1 MTKPLCVVVGV
12 GPGNGASFTRRFLRD
27 GYRVAVLAR
36 DSTYLE
42 SLSTSLSECYPFP
55 CDVRN
60 TEELNGTLTSLTE
73 RLGPTSVLIYN
84 AGAGEWRSPEE
95 TTVEGFESSWRTN
108 ALGLLVSSQ
117 AVLQD
122 MKAQGHG
129 NIVVI
134 GATASKRGGATSTA
148 FASAKAAQRSL
159 AQSLARGLGP
169 AGIHVSHLVIAGI
182 IDLPRTRAKRPD
194 TPDDFYL
201 QPDDIADTV
210 AQITQQ
216 PRSAWTFEVDLRP
229 YKEKW

>member
-117 AVLQD
+117 AVL
-122 MKAQGHG
+122 KGYEGPRPREYCGNRCHG
-129 NIVVI
+129 LK
-134 GATASKRGGATSTA
+134 SGGAPPQPLLL
-148 FASAKAAQRSL
+148 QRRRHNG
-159 AQSLARGLGP
+159 AWP
-169 AGIHVSHLVIAGI
+169 SH
-182 IDLPRTRAKRPD
+182 
-194 TPDDFYL
+194 
-201 QPDDIADTV
+201 
-210 AQITQQ
+210 
-216 PRSAWTFEVDLRP
+216 
-229 YKEKW
+229 

>member
-95 TTVEGFESSWRTN
+95 TTVEGSES
-108 ALGLLVSSQ
+108 L
-117 AVLQD
+117 
-122 MKAQGHG
+122 
-129 NIVVI
+129 
-134 GATASKRGGATSTA
+134 
-148 FASAKAAQRSL
+148 
-159 AQSLARGLGP
+159 
-169 AGIHVSHLVIAGI
+169 
-182 IDLPRTRAKRPD
+182 
-194 TPDDFYL
+194 
-201 QPDDIADTV
+201 
-210 AQITQQ
+210 
-216 PRSAWTFEVDLRP
+216 
-229 YKEKW
+229 